1 MDTVP
6 IQSGLTTTDVL
17 AIIGAVTG
25 IVGTIAG
32 VSALVWDYYKWR
44 HSERVRLTVLAT
56 PGFVS
61 TSDPYTKYIHISVT
75 NVGKIPTTIK
85 LLSFHG
91 FDSKKHLKSRRG
103 HHVSLVMTL
112 GYGTLPVRLNP
123 GDDWIGGIRQDQFVE
138 YQAYKY
144 FYVQIED
151 TMSEF
156 PFRAEIEKT
165 LIWPDA

>member
-1 MDTVP
+1 METAPVP
-6 IQSGLTTTDVL
+6 TGLTTTDIL
-17 AIIGAVTG
+17 ALIGAVTG

-44 HSERVRLTVLAT
+44 YSERVRLKVWAT

-61 TSDPYTKYIHISVT
+61 TLDSHTLHINVSVT

-91 FDSKKHLKSRRG
+91 FDSKKHLKKRNG
-103 HHVSLVMTL
+103 HDPSIVMTP

-123 GDDWIGGIRQDQFVE
+123 GDDWTGGIRQDQFE
-138 YQAYKY
+138 AYGKYKY
-144 FYVQIED
+144 FFVQIED
-151 TMSEF
+151 SMSDF
-156 PFRAEIEKT
+156 PYRAEIDKSR
-165 LIWPDA
+165 IWL